1 MNINKNNNLF
11 SISLFFIMIS
21 SVYLQNSVFNS
32 YKFQKILLSDLS
44 NNTNSF
50 SLSQIKDIPEYPSL
64 AVNSIPIKS
73 IKARYLLDY
82 DQIIMANE
90 FADEGLIIN
99 PYIVYSY
106 YIMARILL
114 KERKLYK
121 SLDYLRKGF
130 EISKNVDY
138 LSSLYFS
145 LLSSLNLKKE
155 LIDAFDKIIE
165 SDNPDIWK
173 FYYLSIK
180 ELSDSNQDFIDIV
193 VKTASKQ
200 LNLSY
205 LEFTEFVN
213 K

>member
-1 MNINKNNNLF
+1 
-11 SISLFFIMIS
+11 
-21 SVYLQNSVFNS
+21 
-32 YKFQKILLSDLS
+32 LSDLS

>member
-1 MNINKNNNLF
+1 MNINKNKNLF
-11 SISLFFIMIS
+11 SILLFFIMIS

-50 SLSQIKDIPEYPSL
+50 SLPQIKDIPEYPSL

-82 DQIIMANE
+82 DQIIIANE
-90 FADEGLIIN
+90 FADEGLISN

-114 KERKLYK
+114 KERKIYK

-145 LLSSLNLKKE
+145 LLSNLNLKNE
-155 LIDAFDKIIE
+155 LIDIFPSIKN
-165 SDNPDIWK
+165 SKNQNIWK
-173 FYYLSIK
+173 FYYLSVSDLYGIDK
-180 ELSDSNQDFIDIV
+180 ELLKNI
-193 VKTASKQ
+193 KAAAASSLKI
-200 LNLSY
+200 SEA
-205 LEFTEFVN
+205 EFLISI
-213 K
+213 KD